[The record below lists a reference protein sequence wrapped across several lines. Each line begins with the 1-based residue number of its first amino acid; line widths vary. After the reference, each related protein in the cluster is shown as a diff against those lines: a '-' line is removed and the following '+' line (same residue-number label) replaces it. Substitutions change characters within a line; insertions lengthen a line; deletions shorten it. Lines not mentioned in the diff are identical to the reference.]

1 MREIQQTEINESA
14 ANWRSTLAVTTTV
27 LAWAS
32 AFVVIRYAAH
42 DIRPGALS
50 LGRLLVASVA
60 LSAMMMIGRKLVR
73 MNAREWALTAVV
85 GVAWFAVY
93 SVALNAGEQHI
104 DAGTAAMLIQF
115 APILI
120 GVLAGI
126 LLGEGFPR
134 MLVIGGLV
142 AFVGTLIIGIATSTG
157 KADLA
162 GVLLVL
168 LSATVYSLALVAQKV
183 VLRRIPALQVTW
195 LACLIGTV
203 ACLPFAGEL
212 VRDLTAAPAL
222 QVVGVI
228 YLGLVPTALA
238 FSTWAYALKHSTAGR
253 LGVTTFLVPP
263 ITIVLGWL
271 LLDEVPPL
279 LAIVGG
285 ALSLVGV
292 AIARRPPRSAVS
304 STSRK

>member
-1 MREIQQTEINESA
+1 MQQTEINASTSS
-14 ANWRSTLAVTTTV
+14 WRSVLAVTTTV

-50 LGRLLVASVA
+50 LGRLLIASLA
-60 LSAMMMIGRKLVR
+60 LSAMMIGRTLVR
-73 MNAREWALTAVV
+73 MNAREWALTALV

-93 SVALNAGEQHI
+93 SVALNAGEQHV

-157 KADLA
+157 RADLV

-212 VRDLTAAPAL
+212 VRDLTAAPTL
-222 QVVGVI
+222 TIIGVI
-228 YLGLVPTALA
+228 YLGLVPTAVA

-263 ITIVLGWL
+263 ITILLGWL

-292 AIARRPPRSAVS
+292 AIATRPPRKRLAIPSG
-304 STSRK
+304 K